1 MNEKYTYAVARVKM
15 RETLLLNDQDLND
28 LILCK
33 RYDSCLDLLADK
45 GWSIN
50 EKTNDYQKILSSQI
64 DEMWEFINELVKDK
78 NDFNVL
84 LYPIDFNN
92 LKAAIKLFIT
102 DSEDKSV
109 FSKGGTIERKLI
121 WNAVKEKDF
130 SVLPERLKNV
140 AKNAFEVLLH
150 TKDPQACDAIIDAGL
165 LRAIRDEGYLSSA
178 RIIKI
183 YSETFVACADIKIA
197 VRGCLMGKKQ
207 KFFHMAL
214 VECKSLDIS
223 RLALAA
229 SKGINE
235 ICDYLSGTIYG
246 DAIESIKDSVSE
258 FEKWHNNKA
267 LELISSEKN
276 DYFTIASIIA
286 YILKRQNEI
295 RMVRVILA
303 SKLARIDEQ
312 HIRKRL
318 GRLYA

>member
-1 MNEKYTYAVARVKM
+1 M
-15 RETLLLNDQDLND
+15 
-28 LILCK
+28 
-33 RYDSCLDLLADK
+33 
-45 GWSIN
+45 
-50 EKTNDYQKILSSQI
+50 
-64 DEMWEFINELVKDK
+64 
-78 NDFNVL
+78 
-84 LYPIDFNN
+84 
-92 LKAAIKLFIT
+92 
-102 DSEDKSV
+102 
-109 FSKGGTIERKLI
+109 
-121 WNAVKEKDF
+121 
-130 SVLPERLKNV
+130 
-140 AKNAFEVLLH
+140 H

-197 VRGCLMGKKQ
+197 MRGCLMGKKQ
-207 KFFHMAL
+207 EFFRTAL

-235 ICDYLSGTIYG
+235 ICAYLSGTIYE
-246 DAIESIKDSVSE
+246 DAIESIKGSVSE

-276 DYFTIASIIA
+276 DYFTIASIVA

-295 RMVRVILA
+295 RMVRIILA
-303 SKLARIDEQ
+303 SKLAEIDEQ

>member
-102 DSEDKSV
+102 DSENKGV
-109 FSKGGTIERKLI
+109 FSKCGTIERELI

-197 VRGCLMGKKQ
+197 MRGCLMGKKQ
-207 KFFHMAL
+207 EFFRTAL

-235 ICDYLSGTIYG
+235 ICAYLSGTIYE
-246 DAIESIKDSVSE
+246 DAIESIKGSVSE

-276 DYFTIASIIA
+276 DYFTIASIVA

-295 RMVRVILA
+295 RMVRIILA
-303 SKLARIDEQ
+303 SKLAEIDEQ

>member
-1 MNEKYTYAVARVKM
+1 MNEKYTYAVARVKL
-15 RETLLLNDQDLND
+15 RETLLFNDRDLND

-33 RYDSCLDLLADK
+33 GYDSCLDLLVDK
-45 GWSIN
+45 GWHIN
-50 EKTNDYQKILSSQI
+50 ERTNDYQKILSRQI
-64 DEMWEFINELVKDK
+64 DEMWEFINEIVKDK
-78 NDFNVL
+78 DDFNVL

-102 DSEDKSV
+102 DSKNESI
-109 FSKGGTIERKLI
+109 FCEGGTIERELI
-121 WNAVKEKDF
+121 WNSVKERDF
-130 SVLPERLKNV
+130 SVLPERLKSV

-165 LRAIRDEGYLSSA
+165 LSAVRDDGYLSSTK
-178 RIIKI
+178 IIKN

-207 KFFHMAL
+207 EFFRTAL
-214 VECKSLDIS
+214 VDCKSLDIS
-223 RLALAA
+223 RLSLAA

-235 ICDYLSGTIYG
+235 ICDYLLGTIYE

-258 FEKWHNNKA
+258 FEKWRNNRI

-286 YILKRQNEI
+286 YVLKRQNEI
-295 RMVRVILA
+295 RMVRFILA
-303 SKLARIDEQ
+303 SKLAKIDEQ
-312 HIRKRL
+312 LIRKRL